1 MKTDCKKPHEVYSAP
16 LCWSIGIE
24 SEGLLCDSSDK
35 DAGNESYDSWNNYD
49 NDGWH

>member
-1 MKTDCKKPHEVYSAP
+1 MKTDCTKPHEVYSAP
-16 LCWSIGIE
+16 LCRSIGIE
-24 SEGLLCDSSDK
+24 PEGLLCNSPYK